1 MTYKDKRSQDLA
13 TKPIGKL
20 LWQFAIPSLIAMSA
34 NSIYNLCDSMFIGQG
49 VGPFAIAGLA
59 ISFPLMSISS
69 AFGAMLGVGSA
80 AQTSIAMGENNK
92 ERGLMIL
99 GNMLRMDVTIAL
111 CFTVIGLIFLEPI
124 LRAFGASDQT
134 LPYAYDYMH
143 IIIAGNIIT
152 HVFLGLCDQL
162 RATGNPDKSMRA
174 HLIAVFINLILDPLF
189 IFGFDLGIKGAAFAT
204 ILGQVCGL
212 IYAIRFFFDEKNF
225 SHFSRHG
232 LIFDA
237 KIVKDIVAIGMSP
250 FLVNV
255 CGSLIVILINRTL
268 RNYGSDD
275 GDFYVGV
282 YGLTSRMNSL
292 LVMMVSGFSQGMQ
305 PIVGFNLGA
314 KKIDR
319 VHKVLKHAY
328 FYATAIMSLGFLLI
342 FTIPGTVASLFCPDE
357 LMIESCI
364 PAFRIMLCALP
375 LVGGQIITTTFF
387 QSIKKPKVSI
397 FLSMTRQLIIL
408 VPMLFILPPILGVN
422 GVWCAIPLSEAG
434 SAFLAMYLLGKE
446 LRNNSQ
452 MSPLSAKE

>member
-80 AQTSIAMGENNK
+80 AQTSIAMGEDNK

-99 GNMLRMDVTIAL
+99 GNMLRMDVTIAI
-111 CFTVIGLIFLEPI
+111 CFTIIGLVFLEPI

-134 LPYAYDYMH
+134 LPYAYDYMQ

-162 RATGNPDKSMRA
+162 RATGNPEKSMRA
-174 HLIAVFINLILDPLF
+174 HLIAVVVNIILDPLF
-189 IFGFDLGIKGAAFAT
+189 IFGLDLGIKGAAFAT
-204 ILGQVCGL
+204 VLGQVCGL
-212 IYAIRFFFDEKNF
+212 TYAIRFFFDKNNF

-232 LIFDA
+232 LIFDF

-255 CGSLIVILINRTL
+255 CGSMIVILINRTL
-268 RNYGSDD
+268 KTYGGDD
-275 GDFYVGV
+275 GDLCVGV
-282 YGLTSRMNSL
+282 YGVTSRLNSL
-292 LVMMVSGFSQGMQ
+292 LVMMISGFSQGMQ

-314 KKIDR
+314 KRIDR
-319 VHKVLKHAY
+319 VHQVLKHAY
-328 FYATAIMSLGFLLI
+328 FYATAIMSIGFLLVFI
-342 FTIPGTVASLFCPDE
+342 MPGTVASLFSSDPV
-357 LMIESCI
+357 MIERCI

-387 QSIKKPKVSI
+387 QSIKKPKISI

-408 VPMLFILPPILGVN
+408 VPMLFILPPMLGVN
-422 GVWCAIPLSEAG
+422 GVWCSIPLSEAG

-452 MSPLSAKE
+452 ISPQSQKE

>member
-80 AQTSIAMGENNK
+80 AQTSIAMGEDNK

-99 GNMLRMDVTIAL
+99 GNMLRMDVTIAI
-111 CFTVIGLIFLEPI
+111 CFTIIGLVFLEPI

-134 LPYAYDYMH
+134 LPYAYDYMQ

-162 RATGNPDKSMRA
+162 RATGNPEKSMRA
-174 HLIAVFINLILDPLF
+174 HLIAVVVNIILDPLF
-189 IFGFDLGIKGAAFAT
+189 IFWLDLGIKGAAFAT
-204 ILGQVCGL
+204 VLGQVCGL
-212 IYAIRFFFDEKNF
+212 TYAIRFFFDKNNF

-232 LIFDA
+232 LIFDF

-255 CGSLIVILINRTL
+255 CGSMIVILINRTL
-268 RNYGSDD
+268 KIYGGDD
-275 GDFYVGV
+275 GDFCVGV
-282 YGLTSRMNSL
+282 YGVTSRLNSL
-292 LVMMVSGFSQGMQ
+292 LVMMISGFSQGMQ

-314 KKIDR
+314 KRIDR
-319 VHKVLKHAY
+319 VHQVLKHAY
-328 FYATAIMSLGFLLI
+328 FYATAIMTIGFLFV
-342 FTIPGTVASLFCPDE
+342 FTMPGTVASLFSSDPV
-357 LMIESCI
+357 MIERCI

-387 QSIKKPKVSI
+387 QSIKKPKISI
-397 FLSMTRQLIIL
+397 LLSMTRQLIIL

-422 GVWCAIPLSEAG
+422 GVWCSIPLSEAG

-452 MSPLSAKE
+452 ISPQSQKE

>member
-80 AQTSIAMGENNK
+80 AQTSIAMGEDNK

-99 GNMLRMDVTIAL
+99 GNMLRMDVTIAI
-111 CFTVIGLIFLEPI
+111 CFTIIGLVFLEPI

-134 LPYAYDYMH
+134 LPYAYDYMQ

-162 RATGNPDKSMRA
+162 RATGNPEKSMRA
-174 HLIAVFINLILDPLF
+174 HLIAVVVNIILDPLF
-189 IFGFDLGIKGAAFAT
+189 IFGLDLGIKGAAFAT
-204 ILGQVCGL
+204 VLGQVCGL
-212 IYAIRFFFDEKNF
+212 TYAIRFFFDKNNF

-232 LIFDA
+232 LIFDF

-255 CGSLIVILINRTL
+255 CGSMIVILINRTL
-268 RNYGSDD
+268 KIYGGDD
-275 GDFYVGV
+275 GDFCVGV
-282 YGLTSRMNSL
+282 YGVTSRLNSL
-292 LVMMVSGFSQGMQ
+292 LVMMISGFSQGMQ

-314 KKIDR
+314 KRIDR
-319 VHKVLKHAY
+319 VHQVLKHAY
-328 FYATAIMSLGFLLI
+328 FYATAIMSIGFLFVFI
-342 FTIPGTVASLFCPDE
+342 MPGTVASLFSSDPV
-357 LMIESCI
+357 MIERCI

-387 QSIKKPKVSI
+387 QSIKKPKISI

-408 VPMLFILPPILGVN
+408 VPMLFILPPMLGVN
-422 GVWCAIPLSEAG
+422 GVWCSIPLSEAG

-452 MSPLSAKE
+452 ISPQSQKE